1 MKRFT
6 SWLLVPMLI
15 VSLLTG
21 CADSNTRIP
30 EHTDTKLSESNLTAE
45 VTDTDSGDTDTDA
58 DGSGQDGRNDL
69 DTMEANTDSD
79 ETGEKVTETKP
90 HEPETNTGTSEAPG
104 HTTAETAP
112 VLGDNDDAFG
122 DDLADTGIYDGYF
135 DGESMD
141 ITVTCISGTDQAY
154 RLDGTTLTFSG
165 ITEDSVYA
173 VSGTLNGNIVIE
185 VPADLEFELEMTG
198 LSLVSASVSPIQIL
212 SGKKVTLTAKKDS
225 DNYIYDKREAID
237 TGDENATK
245 SAIHSVV
252 DLQIGGRGTLSVV
265 SEKNN
270 GIHTKDDLEV
280 KNLTLTVAC
289 QDNALKGNDSV
300 VLNGG
305 TVTLIAKEG
314 DGIKTTASD
323 ISAKGNQRGT
333 VRITETKL
341 TVYAA
346 CDGIDAAYNA
356 VIDGDATS
364 VSIYTDKYSSYSD
377 EVTDTAESVYYIR
390 FTSDAYQYAVKYANS
405 ESEFEWVTATYHS
418 KVSGGWSTYYYYT
431 FPKKTEY
438 SQMQFFIYDTDME
451 PGQEEE
457 YLVASDYLAPNT
469 TYDTFALSSR
479 GNSLTYTWTNYTTN
493 VQGGG
498 WGGGPGGFGGM
509 GDGNSDKGDH
519 STKGIKAANEI
530 IITGGNVQI
539 KAYDDA
545 LHADNS
551 VTLENGETA
560 LGNITV
566 TGGHVTLYSNDD
578 GIHAENAVY
587 MQGGT
592 VNIENSYEGIEGR
605 EIFISGGNVSVDAK
619 DDGMN
624 STATSGT
631 GVTLSGGYLYIYC
644 TGDGIDCNSRT
655 AYAGISFEGGDAVII
670 SNSGMNS
677 AIDTEKG
684 YKYTAGSVV
693 AIMPS
698 GGMSSEA
705 KHCENFSSIGT
716 SQNMSLSSGSTLT
729 ISGDMNKT
737 VTMPCSINGL
747 VIILNRNVRVEN

>member
-1 MKRFT
+1 MKRFR
-6 SWLLVPMLI
+6 SWLLIPMML
-15 VSLLTG
+15 VSLLAGCTG
-21 CADSNTRIP
+21 VHTGMP
-30 EHTDTKLSESNLTAE
+30 EPDDTDMSESDRALE
-45 VTDTDSGDTDTDA
+45 VTTS
-58 DGSGQDGRNDL
+58 
-69 DTMEANTDSD
+69 DSD
-79 ETGEKVTETKP
+79 ETARDAL
-90 HEPETNTGTSEAPG
+90 ETNNGSSETGKSPSE
-104 HTTAETAP
+104 TTGNP
-112 VLGDNDDAFG
+112 VTTPDLGDDDDAFG

-198 LSLVSASVSPIQIL
+198 LSLVSASASPVQIL
-212 SGKKVTLTAKKDS
+212 SGKKVTLTAKKGS
-225 DNYIYDKREAID
+225 DNYMYDKREAVD
-237 TGDENATK
+237 ANDENATK
-245 SAIHSVV
+245 GAIHSSV
-252 DLQIGGRGTLSVV
+252 DLQIGGKGALSIV

-270 GIHTKDDLEV
+270 GIHSKDDLEV

-289 QDNALKGNDSV
+289 RDNALKGNDSV
-300 VLNGG
+300 TLTGG

-323 ISAKGNQRGT
+323 ISSKGNQRGT
-333 VRITETKL
+333 VRITETNL

-356 VIDGDATS
+356 VIDGDTTA
-364 VSIYTDKYSSYSD
+364 VRIYTDKYSGYSD
-377 EVTDTAESVYYIR
+377 EVTATSESVYYIR
-390 FTSDAYQYAVKYANS
+390 FTSDAYQYAVKYANNDGD
-405 ESEFEWVTATYHS
+405 FEWVTATYHS
-418 KVSGGWSTYYYYT
+418 KVSGGWSAYYYYS
-431 FPKKTEY
+431 FPKKSEY
-438 SQMQFFIYDTDME
+438 EQMQFFIYDADME

-457 YLVASDYLAPNT
+457 YLVASDYLTPNT

-493 VQGGG
+493 VQDGGGWGG
-498 WGGGPGGFGGM
+498 WGGGPGGPGGM

-530 IITGGNVQI
+530 LISGGTVQI

-551 VTLENGETA
+551 VTLESGEAA

-566 TGGHVTLYSNDD
+566 TGGQVTLYSNDD
-578 GIHAENAVY
+578 GIHAENAVSI
-587 MQGGT
+587 QGGT
-592 VNIENSYEGIEGR
+592 VDVENSYEGIEGQQV
-605 EIFISGGNVSVDAK
+605 FISGGDVSVNAK

-624 STATSGT
+624 STATTGT
-631 GVTLSGGYLYIYC
+631 GVTISGGYLYIYC

-655 AYAGISFEGGDAVII
+655 SYAGISFEGGDAVII

-716 SQNMSLSSGSTLT
+716 SKNMSLSSGSTLT
-729 ISGDMNKT
+729 ISGDMNRT
-737 VTMPCSINGL
+737 ITMPCSINGL
-747 VIILNRNVRVEN
+747 VIILNQNVSVEN

>member
-1 MKRFT
+1 M
-6 SWLLVPMLI
+6 ML
-15 VSLLTG
+15 VSLLAG
-21 CADSNTRIP
+21 CASINTGMT
-30 EHTDTKLSESNLTAE
+30 EQTDTDMSESNRTSGTADNDFGE
-45 VTDTDSGDTDTDA
+45 TGQDA
-58 DGSGQDGRNDL
+58 LETNNGSGG
-69 DTMEANTDSD
+69 AGGDS
-79 ETGEKVTETKP
+79 
-90 HEPETNTGTSEAPG
+90 
-104 HTTAETAP
+104 AETSKSP
-112 VLGDNDDAFG
+112 SGTTGNSDTVPDLGDDDDAFG
-122 DDLADTGIYDGYF
+122 DNLANTGIYDGYF

-154 RLDGTTLTFSG
+154 RLNGTTLTFAE

-185 VPADLEFELEMTG
+185 VPADREFELEMTG
-198 LSLVSASVSPIQIL
+198 LSLVSASVSPIQIV

-225 DNYIYDKREAID
+225 DNYLYDKREAVD
-237 TGDENATK
+237 TSDENAIK
-245 SAIHSVV
+245 SAIHSAV

-270 GIHTKDDLEV
+270 GIHSKDDLEV

-289 QDNALKGNDSV
+289 RDNALKGNDSV
-300 VLNGG
+300 TLTGG

-323 ISAKGNQRGT
+323 ISSKGNQRGT
-333 VRITETKL
+333 VRITDSKL

-356 VIDGDATS
+356 VIDGDTTA
-364 VSIYTDKYSSYSD
+364 VSIYTDKYSGYSD
-377 EVTDTAESVYYIR
+377 EVTATSESVYYIR
-390 FTSDAYQYAVKYANS
+390 FTSDAYQYAVKYANA
-405 ESEFEWVTATYHS
+405 EGDFEWVTATYHS
-418 KVSGGWSTYYYYT
+418 RVSGGWSAYYYYS
-431 FPKKTEY
+431 FPKKTDYE
-438 SQMQFFIYDTDME
+438 QMQFFIYDADME

-457 YLVASDYLAPNT
+457 YLVASDYLTPNT

-493 VQGGG
+493 VQDGGGWGG
-498 WGGGPGGFGGM
+498 WGGGPGGPGGPGGM

-530 IITGGNVQI
+530 IISGGQVQI

-551 VTLENGETA
+551 VTLESGEAA

-566 TGGHVTLYSNDD
+566 TGGQVTLYSNDD
-578 GIHAENAVY
+578 GIHAENAVSI
-587 MQGGT
+587 QGGT
-592 VNIENSYEGIEGR
+592 VNVENSYEGIEGQQ
-605 EIFISGGNVSVDAK
+605 IFISGGDVSVSAK

-624 STATSGT
+624 STATTGT
-631 GVTLSGGYLYIYC
+631 GVTLSGGYLYIDC

-655 AYAGISFEGGDAVII
+655 SYAGISFEGGDAVII

-693 AIMPS
+693 AIMPN
-698 GGMSSEA
+698 GGMSGEA

-729 ISGDMNKT
+729 ISGDLNKT
-737 VTMPCSINGL
+737 ITMPCSVNGL
-747 VIILNRNVRVEN
+747 VIILNRNVHVEN